1 MPPKVV
7 EDIPI
12 LFVHIVSA
20 NLLQISTER
29 RDPDLAEEDLYAT
42 FLSEFLVA
50 ENRDCFLNCYLL
62 KITCIGVAVE
72 TWGRL

>member
-29 RDPDLAEEDLYAT
+29 RDLDLAEEDLYAT

-50 ENRDCFLNCYLL
+50 EN
-62 KITCIGVAVE
+62 
-72 TWGRL
+72 